1 MSEVTVNELM
11 VIMKNAKT
19 RVWDLKT
26 LRQSSSKTEK
36 YYLSDDKEREVKP
49 EYDAKAVDRKI
60 IEIEKFLMKADSA
73 IKQSN
78 AITKVNVDI
87 DVDSL
92 FAPIE

>member
-1 MSEVTVNELM
+1 MSELTVNELM
-11 VIMKNAKT
+11 VVMKNARG
-19 RVWDLKT
+19 RVQDLKT
-26 LRQSSSKTEK
+26 LRQSSSKSERF
-36 YYLSDDKEREVKP
+36 YIGEEREREVKP
-49 EYDAKAVDRKI
+49 EYDVKAVDRKA

-78 AITKVNVDI
+78 AITKVSVEL